1 MFLVEF
7 SRDATPGARYKNQ
20 ATQGAIKFQSLWGK
34 FWGSAKQR
42 KNKSV
47 TRIQTAF
54 RRYSAMKRI
63 CPLIRIRRHFSKKA
77 YFVFCFSRWK
87 EYLVLLSRMKSYITL
102 WSFNYVPICFDAWKK
117 WLTELKE
124 QRDSKKLKFLTRSQ
138 NHSTVHTSRPFKRW
152 IRFTENNV
160 KAKKFLKRM
169 LLCPYPQVNFFY
181 FCYFCYLPFICSII
195 TCNSLIYFSL
205 FIYIILTYIS
215 YFFVLV

>member
-1 MFLVEF
+1 
-7 SRDATPGARYKNQ
+7 
-20 ATQGAIKFQSLWGK
+20 
-34 FWGSAKQR
+34 
-42 KNKSV
+42 
-47 TRIQTAF
+47 
-54 RRYSAMKRI
+54 MKRI

-169 LLCPYPQVNFFY
+169 LLCPYPQVTFLFLL
-181 FCYFCYLPFICSII
+181 FLLSAIYLPYYYMQFFDLFFSFYLYNSHVHFIFFCF
-195 TCNSLIYFSL
+195 SLICG
-205 FIYIILTYIS
+205 
-215 YFFVLV
+215 